1 MIAND
6 LTFTRMGQEN
16 ISFVA
21 TLEKRFFTTPWDEQ
35 ALEKGLKNNSEIFW
49 LVQVK
54 GINVGYIGFAQTFE
68 SADIL
73 TVCVDPAYRRMGC
86 AEALLRHCLDQM
98 YDNGV
103 EKVFLEVRESNDS
116 ARSLYEKA
124 GFCYLNKRINYYR
137 DPVEDAFV
145 MIKEM
150 RK

>member
-103 EKVFLEVRESNDS
+103 EKVFLEVRVSNES
-116 ARSLYEKA
+116 ALALYRGA
-124 GFCYLNKRINYYR
+124 GFEGFGVRKRYYP
-137 DPVEDAFV
+137 DGEDAV
-145 MIKEM
+145 LMKKEFS
-150 RK
+150 